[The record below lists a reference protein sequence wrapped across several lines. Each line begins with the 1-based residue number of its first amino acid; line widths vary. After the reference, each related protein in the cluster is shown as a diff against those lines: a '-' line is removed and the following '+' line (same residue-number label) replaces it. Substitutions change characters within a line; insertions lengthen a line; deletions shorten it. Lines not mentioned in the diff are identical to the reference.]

1 MISAES
7 WKTLNQKQAELG
19 QLIIQKSKPDFSWV
33 SRFNAERLKLALLVE
48 VGEFANEIK
57 SFKAWRKKT
66 ETD

>member
-7 WKTLNQKQAELG
+7 WKTLNQKQAKLG

-33 SRFNAERLKLALLVE
+33 SLFNAERLKLALLVE

-57 SFKAWRKKT
+57 SFKA
-66 ETD
+66 